1 MTLFNFNAISVKNK
15 KSKKRVVGLREE
27 DYFSKQ
33 QLYFVQ
39 INMQKTHYEKIE
51 KAIRYINEN
60 IKTQPSLVEIANA
73 VNLSPFHFQRLFRQ
87 WVGITPKRFLQF
99 LTIDHAKQLLQDSSV
114 FDVSLEMGLSSQS
127 RLHDHFVTLEAAT
140 PGQFKNKGEDMKIEY
155 GISHCPFGIVFIAAT
170 DRGICQ
176 LSFTNKDN
184 YCDAVESLK
193 QAWPNANILENHSRI
208 ESLSKKIFNVQ
219 NGINDKFHLLVQGS
233 NFQVKVWESLL
244 RIPTGMAFSY
254 QQVANSIDMPSG
266 SRAVANAIA
275 KNPIGYLIPCHRV
288 IRNTGVIG
296 GYRWGSER
304 KQALIAWESAK
315 TQNISC

>member
-1 MTLFNFNAISVKNK
+1 
-15 KSKKRVVGLREE
+15 
-27 DYFSKQ
+27 
-33 QLYFVQ
+33 
-39 INMQKTHYEKIE
+39 MQKTHYEKIE
-51 KAIRYINEN
+51 KAIRFINEN
-60 IKTQPSLVEIANA
+60 IRTQPSLDEIANV

-114 FDVSLEMGLSSQS
+114 FDVSLEIGLSSQS
-127 RLHDHFVTLEAAT
+127 RLHDHFVSLEATT
-140 PGQFKNKGEDMKIEY
+140 PGQFKNKGQDMNIEY

-184 YCDAVESLK
+184 YCDVFETL
-193 QAWPNANILENHSRI
+193 QHAWPNANILENHSRI

-219 NGINDKFHLLVQGS
+219 NGISEKFHLLVQGS

-254 QQVANSIDMPSG
+254 QQVAHSIDMPSS